1 MSLNGLDNAA
11 VIEAYEAAVGEPG
24 GWFLLKYVSRD
35 EVDLLGRGSSGVV
48 EIRGA
53 ISQYADASP
62 LYGFI
67 RYRRRSI
74 LIKYVPEGMSRLV
87 QGNMPAAFSLNIF
100 GLLDSTLACLAM
112 FTNAPSTARVTVHF
126 QAITERFS
134 PHDTV
139 FPISLP
145 KELNDTSLSSACSL
159 HTATG
164 STSSSNSSLRRRRL
178 VEITE
183 DAEEGLPAQPQD
195 VSPIKAPS
203 VEERP
208 QTSAGPGPVVK
219 EDGKPIGAI
228 DPGERDAP
236 DVVAIPSIP
245 PKSAKRS
252 RLESPLSS
260 SHGHN
265 ISLTTA
271 DPAHGPHARLN
282 EDHRTS
288 IGSAGPSRR
297 DPYSTYSYIS
307 KPKVK
312 LGPRPSLDACGR
324 PYTSGSAARQNE
336 PRPVST
342 LPAGIRIP
350 RKNSTRPRSQY
361 SIPIPEVAPP
371 LPTNTSA
378 SLSPISPPV
387 RPTTSPGISPTKSFL
402 SVAPKIPPK
411 ASAMTPEKQKLMK
424 ALQLRKKQMSTSQ
437 QDPVATNSTSEV
449 AETDQSRANSQ
460 LDAIDRCT
468 PIGDVPTLTTNGI
481 TSELEGSP
489 ESVSVGSASTRGSM
503 DELSE
508 STKVSSISKDTQ
520 PSEIKATFNL
530 VEKLASELLDSA
542 DSVPASSTP
551 VPMGVGLPSADSR
564 FRLDTRVHGIE
575 AHEKRELSS
584 LALLKPEA
592 VPLPPVEACEIADL
606 GGDTFYGGDGA
617 HAQEPG
623 ATMEYADD
631 SALEDVNSDQSH
643 EVNKKIFRQGL
654 IEPIRPDQDVDHSED
669 CFLSDDSFM
678 DELNTATV
686 QEAKPVSV
694 TKSPVTKSPIT
705 PIFPSAAPALPSP
718 TPGDH
723 MGRGGQSPATSRTV
737 SNPIRSQKS
746 SPKPLISATEIPV
759 IETARSVSASFLSS
773 VRSRH
778 APTVSAKKVNVS
790 SGISQRIKA
799 LELRTGKLSTP
810 PSPPVSTAPTPGS
823 PGLPATRKPS
833 VRLSTLASGSKANVP
848 TGPRGT
854 VTTPSPSP
862 SPEPLTIRTQV
873 LPSLR
878 RDDATKKPPQDMQKS
893 RPESISVIAR
903 IIRDDTSSGS
913 DLKEGSPLELHQSPL
928 IIEHQRGSSTPS
940 SEGPKSS
947 TLERTPSVLSS
958 SPPSPPNPSSPDL
971 SRPASVVSKM
981 STSSRGRSENRSS
994 QQRRGSSAS
1003 GSTTKEDKRESKKS
1017 RLLRRMSSLSSSS
1030 RKSFA
1035 HAISPTLKEEP
1046 TFEPEPVPEEV
1057 KPSSLLEGWVN
1068 VQLPDTLLWR
1078 RRCLKLDSQ
1087 GNIFLSQSQTN
1098 ESSQPVRQYHL
1109 SNFKAVVVP
1118 DRDMEELPYSVILE
1132 LCDGGSLQCACQNAA
1147 EQAQVLKSK
1156 AYPSRLSLLNTTSRR

>member
-1 MSLNGLDNAA
+1 MSLNGLDSAT

-53 ISQYADASP
+53 ISQYTQDSP

-74 LIKYVPEGMSRLV
+74 LIKYVPEGTSRLV
-87 QGNMPAAFSLNIF
+87 Q
-100 GLLDSTLACLAM
+100 
-112 FTNAPSTARVTVHF
+112 ARVTVHF

-134 PHDTV
+134 PYDTI

-183 DAEEGLPAQPQD
+183 DAEEGLHVQPKD
-195 VSPIKAPS
+195 ASPTKDFTA
-203 VEERP
+203 EERP
-208 QTSAGPGPVVK
+208 QTSAGPGPVVR
-219 EDGKPIGAI
+219 EDREPIEVVESGNHGA
-228 DPGERDAP
+228 A
-236 DVVAIPSIP
+236 DVAAVPSIP

-260 SHGHN
+260 PHGHKA
-265 ISLTTA
+265 SSTMV
-271 DPAHGPHARLN
+271 DSVHGPHSRSN
-282 EDHRTS
+282 EDHRMSTN
-288 IGSAGPSRR
+288 SARPSTR
-297 DPYSTYSYIS
+297 DLYNSYSFIS

-312 LGPRPSLDACGR
+312 LGPRPSLDTSGR
-324 PYTSGSAARQNE
+324 PYTSGSVSRQNE

-361 SIPIPEVAPP
+361 STPVFEVAPP
-371 LPTNTSA
+371 LPANTST
-378 SLSPISPPV
+378 SFSPTNPPA
-387 RPTTSPGISPTKSFL
+387 RPTTSPGISLTIPLL

-424 ALQLRKKQMSTSQ
+424 ALQLRKKQMSALQQETIATTSIPEVIKADRSRVGGQ
-437 QDPVATNSTSEV
+437 PDTVNRSIPISDAPVTTTGGAIYEPEGCLEQASIGHVGDSASIEST
-449 AETDQSRANSQ
+449 
-460 LDAIDRCT
+460 
-468 PIGDVPTLTTNGI
+468 
-481 TSELEGSP
+481 
-489 ESVSVGSASTRGSM
+489 STRGSV
-503 DELSE
+503 DELSQ
-508 STKVSSISKDTQ
+508 STKGSSISKDTQ
-520 PSEIKATFNL
+520 SEMEATSSPAEKRALESPNDTDSALVGSSQIPNVSRDIDPPSEGG
-530 VEKLASELLDSA
+530 KL
-542 DSVPASSTP
+542 
-551 VPMGVGLPSADSR
+551 
-564 FRLDTRVHGIE
+564 RLDTRVQRTEGR
-575 AHEKRELSS
+575 EKRELSS
-584 LALLKPEA
+584 LVSLTPQA
-592 VPLPPVEACEIADL
+592 VPLPPVEACEIIDL
-606 GGDTFYGGDGA
+606 GGDDPCRGEEVR
-617 HAQEPG
+617 AQKTR
-623 ATMEYADD
+623 ATMECADD
-631 SALEDVNSDQSH
+631 SALEDEYDANGDQGH
-643 EVNKKIFRQGL
+643 DRVDRKRFRQGV
-654 IEPIRPDQDVDHSED
+654 IEPIRPDQDIDHSED

-705 PIFPSAAPALPSP
+705 PVFPPAVPAVPALPSP
-718 TPGDH
+718 VPSDRI
-723 MGRGGQSPATSRTV
+723 GRGDQSPVSSRTV
-737 SNPIRSQKS
+737 SNPIRLQKTS
-746 SPKPLISATEIPV
+746 TKPLISATEIPV

-778 APTVSAKKVNVS
+778 SPTVSAKKVNVS

-799 LELRTGKLSTP
+799 LEQRTGGLGTP
-810 PSPPVSTAPTPGS
+810 AGPPVSTSPTPS
-823 PGLPATRKPS
+823 PPRLPAARKPS
-833 VRLSTLASGSKANVP
+833 VRLSTFIPDVKANAP
-848 TGPRGT
+848 IAPRRT
-854 VTTPSPSP
+854 VTNPAP
-862 SPEPLTIRTQV
+862 PEPLTLQTQV
-873 LPSLR
+873 QR
-878 RDDATKKPPQDMQKS
+878 EVVTKTTSQDTQKP
-893 RPESISVIAR
+893 RPESISVIAK
-903 IIRDDTSSGS
+903 IIRDDNSIGS
-913 DLKEGSPLELHQSPL
+913 DFKENSPLELHQSPL
-928 IIEHQRGSSTPS
+928 IIEHQQGSSSPLSVGT
-940 SEGPKSS
+940 KSL
-947 TLERTPSVLSS
+947 TLERPSSVVSS
-958 SPPSPPNPSSPDL
+958 SPPSPPNPSSPNL
-971 SRPASVVSKM
+971 SRPASIVSKK

-994 QQRRGSSAS
+994 QQRRGSSA
-1003 GSTTKEDKRESKKS
+1003 STTKEDKRESKKS

-1035 HAISPTLKEEP
+1035 HAMSPTLKEEP

-1057 KPSSLLEGWVN
+1057 KPTNLLEGWVN

-1087 GNIFLSQSQTN
+1087 GYISLSQSQTN
-1098 ESSQPVRQYHL
+1098 ENSQPIRQYHL

-1132 LCDGGSLQCACQNAA
+1132 LCDGGSLQCACQNSA
-1147 EQAQVLKSK
+1147 EQAQVLKKMRDCYQSLV
-1156 AYPSRLSLLNTTSRR
+1156 ARSR